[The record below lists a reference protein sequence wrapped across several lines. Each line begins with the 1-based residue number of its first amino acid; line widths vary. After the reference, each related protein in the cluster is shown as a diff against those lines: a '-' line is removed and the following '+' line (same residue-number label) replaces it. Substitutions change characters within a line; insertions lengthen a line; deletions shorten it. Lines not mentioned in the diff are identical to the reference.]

1 MVCEAA
7 ERAMVHAEDA
17 PTRAPSSVWPRWG
30 RGFGAWKSP
39 QGSLGGRRAASNL
52 PTIIPEGTFSS
63 SLPPQS
69 ATRSMSRR
77 FSNKSAPG
85 KRGIPTPFHTV
96 RAWAALPEQ
105 HLHLFPGP

>member
-17 PTRAPSSVWPRWG
+17 PRRAPSSVWPRWG

-52 PTIIPEGTFSS
+52 PTIIPEGTIFQGTWYGTFMDFLAAVLWGFSVDVS
-63 SLPPQS
+63 VAKVREIASPVLGRVVPLP
-69 ATRSMSRR
+69 ATR
-77 FSNKSAPG
+77 P
-85 KRGIPTPFHTV
+85 
-96 RAWAALPEQ
+96 
-105 HLHLFPGP
+105 

>member
-17 PTRAPSSVWPRWG
+17 PRRAPSSVWPRWG

-52 PTIIPEGTFSS
+52 PTIIPEGTLIRLGEPKAISEDEAIDC
-63 SLPPQS
+63 SLGQ
-69 ATRSMSRR
+69 
-77 FSNKSAPG
+77 
-85 KRGIPTPFHTV
+85 
-96 RAWAALPEQ
+96 
-105 HLHLFPGP
+105 